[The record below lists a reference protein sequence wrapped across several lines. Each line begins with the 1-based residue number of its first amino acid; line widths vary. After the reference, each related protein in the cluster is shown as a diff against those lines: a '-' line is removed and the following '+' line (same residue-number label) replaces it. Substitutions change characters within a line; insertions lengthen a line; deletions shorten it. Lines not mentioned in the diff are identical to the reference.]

1 MFCGVRYKGRQPFT
15 SFIQQIVTEHR
26 LCADTLHT
34 LLSTP
39 VCRYILALGSCSD
52 PACRRP
58 CPQKLSHRLCL
69 QSDRLG
75 SKALKL
81 HAFGQVT

>member
-1 MFCGVRYKGRQPFT
+1 MSCGVRYKGRQPFT

-26 LCADTLHT
+26 LCADTLRT

-52 PACRRP
+52 PA
-58 CPQKLSHRLCL
+58 
-69 QSDRLG
+69 
-75 SKALKL
+75 
-81 HAFGQVT
+81 